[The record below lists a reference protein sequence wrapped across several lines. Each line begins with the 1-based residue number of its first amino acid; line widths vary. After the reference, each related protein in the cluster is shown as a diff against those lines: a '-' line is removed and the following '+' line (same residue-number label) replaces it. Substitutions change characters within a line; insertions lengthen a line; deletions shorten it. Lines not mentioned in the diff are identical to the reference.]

1 MKTLFVTP
9 KTGVVV
15 RREDTLKPLS
25 EQGET
30 VPDCSYYR
38 RRIADGDLVKGTEPA
53 PKSTGK
59 KGDKA

>member
-9 KTGVVV
+9 KKGVVV

-30 VPDCSYYR
+30 VPDSSYYR
-38 RRIADGDLVKGTEPA
+38 RRIADGDLAKGTEPK
-53 PKSTGK
+53 KSTGK
-59 KGDKA
+59 GDKA